1 VAKEEEEVDPVD
13 KPVDQ
18 SMVQLRDIFKIY
30 SLGEQEV
37 RALDGINLDIVT
49 GEFVAIVGPSGSGK
63 STLMHIIGCL
73 DVPTTG
79 STVSKSPR

>member
-1 VAKEEEEVDPVD
+1 VADRAAVVAEEEVGPVD

-37 RALDGINLDIVT
+37 RALDGINLGIVT
-49 GEFVAIVGPSGSGK
+49 GEFVAIVGPSGSTM
-63 STLMHIIGCL
+63 SR
-73 DVPTTG
+73 
-79 STVSKSPR
+79 SPR